1 MCQHGRGWRID
12 RARINS
18 IPEWLL
24 SQRSLEEQNAE
35 QTMIAASFGKIAT
48 ILRLSEPI
56 PSHIG
61 RIPHER
67 NLDLMRC

>member
-1 MCQHGRGWRID
+1 MMCQHGRGWRID
-12 RARINS
+12 WARINS
-18 IPEWLL
+18 LPERLL
-24 SQRSLEEQNAE
+24 SQMVAILPNEAAIIGRFGVLLLER
-35 QTMIAASFGKIAT
+35 T
-48 ILRLSEPI
+48 RLSELI